1 METISLRVCICQFR
15 VNLGLPEGLASHLK
29 EPHKV
34 VMFARVVSNFD
45 DLREVGWVFR
55 LDVRVYVIT
64 LVEFTG

>member
-1 METISLRVCICQFR
+1 
-15 VNLGLPEGLASHLK
+15 
-29 EPHKV
+29 
-34 VMFARVVSNFD
+34 MFAGVVSNFD